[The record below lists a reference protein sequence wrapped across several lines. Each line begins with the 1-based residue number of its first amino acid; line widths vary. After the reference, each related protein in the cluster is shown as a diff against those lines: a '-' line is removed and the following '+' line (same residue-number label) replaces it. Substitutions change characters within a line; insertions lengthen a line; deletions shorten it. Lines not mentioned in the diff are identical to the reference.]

1 MKNDIYDE
9 TKKLVIL
16 LKNESICNFDVAD
29 DITNAID
36 YSATSGEML
45 MKLKYYLG
53 HILSDKSKYS
63 SELINLASSIHSDV
77 LNIIG

>member
-16 LKNESICNFDVAD
+16 LNNESIFNSDVAD